1 MLKYYLVLGILLIQ
15 QSVLL
20 GQYRATEWADRDHW
34 QNTEVILKNLDLSP
48 GMAVADIGCH
58 EGYLTMKLSPVVGD
72 RGKVMAVDV
81 EQYKLNKLAR
91 RLKQQNIINVK
102 TILGDYDDPKLPLN
116 SLDAVV
122 ILDAYHEMDD
132 YQKILKHVYRAL
144 KPGGRLVMV
153 EPIAKSRL
161 QWTRK
166 KQAGKHEIAMR
177 YVLTDL
183 KQAGFAI
190 RSKKDPFID
199 RPSKNDRMWIAV
211 AVKPKS

>member
-15 QSVLL
+15 QRVLL
-20 GQYRATEWADRDHW
+20 GQYRATDWADRDHW
-34 QNTEVILKNLDLSP
+34 QNTEAILKSLDLSP

-58 EGYLTMKLSPVVGD
+58 EGYLTMKLSPLVGD

-91 RLKQQNIINVK
+91 RLKQQNIVNVK

-132 YQKILKHVYRAL
+132 YHKILKHVYRAL

-166 KQAGKHEIAMR
+166 EQVGKHEIAMR

-183 KQAGFAI
+183 KKAGFAI
-190 RSKKDPFID
+190 RSKKDPFIH